1 LLVAA
6 EGDPKPFIGME
17 KITAIIWR
25 IDYAY
30 NIFHSLRRSDVR
42 ALAFSQAILFGA
54 QS

>member
-6 EGDPKPFIGME
+6 EGDPKPFIGIG

-25 IDYAY
+25 LDYAY
-30 NIFHSLRRSDVR
+30 NIFRSLRRFDFR